1 MKRLLFE
8 SDVIKSIEKGCLEEW
23 LNCDPVWHTS
33 DVISAIKDTP
43 SAQPEQ
49 PSEIQDILNYLDT
62 VLHPIISPEHWNIYS
77 ELHDM
82 ISMLPSAQ
90 PNVPDTNVGDTIYRQ
105 AAIDTINELHD
116 KPNAWLDLA
125 IDALENL
132 PSAQTDRKKG
142 RWIPMSNGT
151 YYKCS
156 ECGYARMKGD
166 DNFCKECGTD
176 MRKRSEGGK
185 TD

>member
-1 MKRLLFE
+1 MDDTISRQAVIARLDQAAE
-8 SDVIKSIEKGCLEEW
+8 
-23 LNCDPVWHTS
+23 N
-33 DVISAIKDTP
+33 
-43 SAQPEQ
+43 
-49 PSEIQDILNYLDT
+49 
-62 VLHPIISPEHWNIYS
+62 WNIAEPYH
-77 ELHDM
+77 EGM
-82 ISMLPSAQ
+82 RAGFR
-90 PNVPDTNVGDTIYRQ
+90 N
-105 AAIDTINELHD
+105 AARIV
-116 KPNAWLDLA
+116 
-125 IDALENL
+125 LEM

-176 MRKRSEGGK
+176 MRKRSEDGQ